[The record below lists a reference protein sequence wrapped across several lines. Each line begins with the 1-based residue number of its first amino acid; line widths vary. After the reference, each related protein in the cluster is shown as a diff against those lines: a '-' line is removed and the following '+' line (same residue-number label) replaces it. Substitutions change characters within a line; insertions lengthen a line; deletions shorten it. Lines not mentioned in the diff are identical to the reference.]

1 MPSAVKSLDQIAS
14 GLEAMRTPPHSVEA
28 EQAVLGGLM
37 LDNSA
42 WERVADRLVDEDFY
56 RQDHKLIFRAMMELS
71 NQDQPFDAVTL
82 AEWLQGHGRLEQAGG
97 LAYLATLARDTPT
110 SANVRAYADIVRER
124 SVLRQLIRVGGELAD
139 AAYRPEGRSTAEL
152 VDLAE
157 KSVFEIAERGDRMG
171 RNYVPINELMAKA
184 VDRLDT
190 LVHADSHVTGVA
202 TGLNRFDD
210 MTAGL
215 QPGDLVIVAGR
226 PSMGKCLAED
236 AEIVREDGSV
246 ATIGDIYREKDGRIS
261 TLGDDLKLSWAT
273 PSDYVDDGLKPVFEV
288 TTRLGRRI
296 ETTLTHPFLTIDGW
310 KPLSDLRVGDHVA
323 VPRKLPVFGDAAL
336 RECEVKLLAYLI
348 GDGGLTGS
356 TPCFTNTNRA
366 IQEDFAR
373 AVAEFGG
380 LSLTSRASRDRAPS
394 WAVVKDCVGIQ
405 SARARFATRLRGA
418 LVASGRTSRSIA
430 SELGVSPAS
439 VTYWTQGR
447 AVPADRK
454 LERLCEV
461 LEVSGAEFAP
471 NGVAAAAQNA
481 PSALTLWLRSLGLH
495 GKGAADKY
503 IPVPVFTLP
512 RPQLALFLNRLFATD
527 GWATVLASGQSQ
539 VGYSTVSKVL
549 ARQVQHLLLRFGVTA
564 KLRHRWVKYRESR
577 RSAWQLDVTDA
588 ESLRTF
594 AAEIGIFSK
603 EKSVSHVVD
612 ALKRRR
618 FQTNTDLIPVG
629 VWKLIEAAK
638 GGMSWAELARRAG
651 VATSNIHARRRGLSR
666 QRLGRFAMV
675 LGAPRLMELA
685 HSDVY
690 WDRVDSV
697 VAIGPRQV
705 YDLTVPG
712 THNFIANDVHVHNTS
727 FAMNIAE
734 NAAIGANVPTAIFSM
749 EMSGEQLAMR
759 LISSLGRIDQ
769 QKVRTGKLDDADWK
783 RVSSAISLMSKAP
796 MYIDD
801 TGGLAPTE
809 LRARA
814 RRLKRDHNLGLMV
827 VDYLQLMQVPGTRE
841 NRATEI
847 SEICR
852 SLKSLARE
860 LKVPV
865 IALSQLNRSVEQRDD
880 KRPIMSDLRESGSIE
895 QDADVIVFIY
905 RDEVYNKDT
914 EDKGVAE
921 IIIGKQRN
929 GPTGTVRATF
939 LGPFTRFENY
949 AAEDG
954 GYP

>member
-1 MPSAVKSLDQIAS
+1 MVSAVKTLDQLTS
-14 GLEAMRTPPHSVEA
+14 GLEGMRTPPHSIEA

-42 WERVADRLVDEDFY
+42 WERVADRLVEEDFY
-56 RQDHKLIFRAMMELS
+56 RQDHRLLFRAMAELS
-71 NQDQPFDAVTL
+71 SADQPFDAVTL
-82 AEWLQGHGRLEQAGG
+82 AEWLQSRGKLEQAGG

-110 SANVRAYADIVRER
+110 AANVRAYADIVRER

-139 AAYRPEGRSTAEL
+139 SAYRPDGRGVAEL
-152 VDLAE
+152 VDQAE
-157 KSVFEIAERGDRMG
+157 RSVFEIAERGDRMG

-202 TGLNRFDD
+202 TGLNEFDE

-226 PSMGKCLAED
+226 PSMGK
-236 AEIVREDGSV
+236 
-246 ATIGDIYREKDGRIS
+246 
-261 TLGDDLKLSWAT
+261 
-273 PSDYVDDGLKPVFEV
+273 
-288 TTRLGRRI
+288 
-296 ETTLTHPFLTIDGW
+296 
-310 KPLSDLRVGDHVA
+310 
-323 VPRKLPVFGDAAL
+323 
-336 RECEVKLLAYLI
+336 
-348 GDGGLTGS
+348 
-356 TPCFTNTNRA
+356 
-366 IQEDFAR
+366 
-373 AVAEFGG
+373 
-380 LSLTSRASRDRAPS
+380 
-394 WAVVKDCVGIQ
+394 
-405 SARARFATRLRGA
+405 
-418 LVASGRTSRSIA
+418 
-430 SELGVSPAS
+430 
-439 VTYWTQGR
+439 
-447 AVPADRK
+447 
-454 LERLCEV
+454 
-461 LEVSGAEFAP
+461 
-471 NGVAAAAQNA
+471 
-481 PSALTLWLRSLGLH
+481 
-495 GKGAADKY
+495 
-503 IPVPVFTLP
+503 
-512 RPQLALFLNRLFATD
+512 
-527 GWATVLASGQSQ
+527 
-539 VGYSTVSKVL
+539 
-549 ARQVQHLLLRFGVTA
+549 
-564 KLRHRWVKYRESR
+564 
-577 RSAWQLDVTDA
+577 
-588 ESLRTF
+588 
-594 AAEIGIFSK
+594 
-603 EKSVSHVVD
+603 
-612 ALKRRR
+612 
-618 FQTNTDLIPVG
+618 
-629 VWKLIEAAK
+629 
-638 GGMSWAELARRAG
+638 
-651 VATSNIHARRRGLSR
+651 
-666 QRLGRFAMV
+666 
-675 LGAPRLMELA
+675 
-685 HSDVY
+685 
-690 WDRVDSV
+690 
-697 VAIGPRQV
+697 
-705 YDLTVPG
+705 
-712 THNFIANDVHVHNTS
+712 TS

-734 NAAIGANVPTAIFSM
+734 NAAIGRNVPTAIFSM

-769 QKVRTGKLDDADWK
+769 QKVRTGKLDDTDWK

-939 LGPFTRFENY
+939 LGRFTRFENHSS
-949 AAEDG
+949 EDSG
-954 GYP
+954 GYA